1 MDSELVSGSE
11 SEENGQG
18 GGQKRPPAL
27 RAYTEKFE
35 ELCPFYMSI
44 GMTYDQYWNED
55 STMVVMFRKA
65 YELQQESTNQK
76 LWLQGLYIYQAL
88 CCVVPA
94 MRVMKPQKP
103 LSYPSEPLS
112 LDGKESGNDAKEQSR
127 QEKSDNKAKAYME
140 MFAMSFNKQFEEK
153 GGKPQ

>member
-11 SEENGQG
+11 SEQHGRG
-18 GGQKRPPAL
+18 GGQNRPPSHFT
-27 RAYTEKFE
+27 YSKKFE

-55 STMVVMFRKA
+55 CTMVVMFRKA
-65 YELQQESTNQK
+65 HELRQESENQK
-76 LWLQGLYIYQAL
+76 LWLQGLYIYEAL
-88 CCVVPA
+88 CCVTPA

-103 LSYPSEPLS
+103 LPYRSEPIPLTGEKPA
-112 LDGKESGNDAKEQSR
+112 DKPKEQER

-140 MFAMSFNKQFEEK
+140 MFAMNFNKQFEKK
-153 GGKPQ
+153 GG

>member
-11 SEENGQG
+11 SVELGRG
-18 GGQKRPPAL
+18 GGQHRPPL
-27 RAYTEKFE
+27 PFTYTPKFE

-55 STMVVMFRKA
+55 CTMVVMFRKA
-65 YELQQESTNQK
+65 HELRQESENQK
-76 LWLQGLYIYQAL
+76 LWLQGLYIYEAL
-88 CCVVPA
+88 CCVTPA

-103 LSYPSEPLS
+103 LPYHSEPIPLTGEKPA
-112 LDGKESGNDAKEQSR
+112 DKPKEQER

-140 MFAMSFNKQFEEK
+140 MFAMSFNKQFEKK
-153 GGKPQ
+153 GG